1 MADVTRA
8 FFFPADDQARCR
20 AVAQGIGGIHELMF
34 SRDYGVPARPD
45 QMRVSW
51 GKIDENSPMLAG
63 KAALTEA
70 LAGSGVAQA
79 TIDRFV
85 ELADITEADAEQ
97 RARELDAEL
106 NRTQNAA
113 PWEADRA
120 YPLGAISRHEGNVWR
135 NLVEGNTFAPGVFGW
150 RIVWG
155 DTTEGDPPWVQPAG
169 REDSY
174 MLGERA
180 EVDGIGYT
188 SDINFNTTRPGT
200 LNAAWP
206 PDSVPL
212 DTWKQPGTVIPG
224 SSPPAVYP
232 AYMTDQRVIWP
243 YPEEGGVDYV
253 WRSKINNNITE
264 PSRDSGFFRYWE
276 PESPA

>member
-8 FFFPADDQARCR
+8 FFFPADEQEVCR
-20 AVAQGIGGIHELMF
+20 TVAQGLGGIHKLMF
-34 SRDYGVPARPD
+34 SRDYGVPERPD

-63 KAALTEA
+63 NAALTEA

-106 NRTQNAA
+106 SRTQNAA
-113 PWEADRA
+113 PWENGRA
-120 YPLGAISRHEGNVWR
+120 YPLGAFARHEGNVWR
-135 NLVEGNTFAPGVFGW
+135 NMVDGNIFAPGVANW

-155 DTTEGDPPWVQPAG
+155 DTTEGDPPWTPPSG
-169 REDSY
+169 REDAY

-200 LNAAWP
+200 LNAAWT

-253 WRSKINNNITE
+253 WRSKIDNNTAE

>member
-8 FFFPADDQARCR
+8 FFFPADEQAVCR
-20 AVAQGIGGIHELMF
+20 AVAQGLGGIHELMF
-34 SRDYGVPARPD
+34 SRDYGVPARPN

-106 NRTQNAA
+106 SRTQNAA
-113 PWEADRA
+113 PWENGRA
-120 YPLGAISRHEGNVWR
+120 YPLGAFARHEGNVWR
-135 NLVEGNTFAPGVFGW
+135 NMVEGNIFAPGVANW

-155 DTTEGDPPWVQPAG
+155 DTTEGDPPWTPPSG

-180 EVDGIGYT
+180 EVGGIGYT

-200 LNAAWP
+200 LNAAWT

-224 SSPPAVYP
+224 SNPPAVYP
-232 AYMTDQRVIWP
+232 AYDVGVEVTWRRSPTDATIWVFESLIP
-243 YPEEGGVDYV
+243 A
-253 WRSKINNNITE
+253 NTTE
-264 PSRDSGFFRYWE
+264 PGF
-276 PESPA
+276 SPVDQFWLPKRPL

>member
-8 FFFPADDQARCR
+8 FFFPADEQAVCR
-20 AVAQGIGGIHELMF
+20 AVAQGLGGIHELMF

-106 NRTQNAA
+106 SATVSAIDWVEPTGSEDA
-113 PWEADRA
+113 IEK
-120 YPLGAISRHEGNVWR
+120 GAIRKHNGKTWVSLQDANVF
-135 NLVEGNTFAPGVFGW
+135 EPGVASW
-150 RIVWG
+150 RVVWSTAT
-155 DTTEGDPPWVQPAG
+155 DTPPAWVQPTGATDAY
-169 REDSY
+169 RT
-174 MLGERA
+174 GER
-180 EVDGIGYT
+180 VSHNGTTWHTLRD
-188 SDINFNTTRPGT
+188 FNTREPGT
-200 LNAAWP
+200 FDAGWIDEGAVVGDEWAEGVAYSVGDEVTFEGSTYRCIQAHTSISVWTP
-206 PDSVPL
+206 PVVPAL
-212 DTWKQPGTVIPG
+212 WELI
-224 SSPPAVYP
+224 
-232 AYMTDQRVIWP
+232 
-243 YPEEGGVDYV
+243 EE
-253 WRSKINNNITE
+253 
-264 PSRDSGFFRYWE
+264 
-276 PESPA
+276 